1 MSIGDIFR
9 ESWRISTHCW
19 KLWLLMLAVFLAFVP
34 TLFLTGGI
42 SSATTL
48 LTQDLPGIPPGIV
61 AGLDRLSPSGWLF
74 ILSGTLLLVMV
85 SAAVSW
91 LFQAAAMR
99 ASMMAA
105 EGSPISLLDALGLG
119 HRRFIHILKLSVV
132 FGFFL
137 AILGLLPVLPDLVF
151 RGSSAGSFL
160 RGVTQVGVLPLN
172 TLLGLVVLLVL
183 MSVALEEVTPSRSFR
198 RAWQVFRTG
207 WWGFLL
213 VMATTVALSVLPVI
227 ILAPLLII
235 GVILLVLETGWLL
248 FLAAVLM
255 LVPLSL
261 GVSIFSAVFTL
272 VMYTLIYRSSA
283 QLVDGNSAQAIPQYR

>member
-19 KLWLLMLAVFLAFVP
+19 KLWLLMLAVLLAFVP

-207 WWGFLL
+207 CWGFLL

>member
-19 KLWLLMLAVFLAFVP
+19 KLWLLMLAVLLAFVP